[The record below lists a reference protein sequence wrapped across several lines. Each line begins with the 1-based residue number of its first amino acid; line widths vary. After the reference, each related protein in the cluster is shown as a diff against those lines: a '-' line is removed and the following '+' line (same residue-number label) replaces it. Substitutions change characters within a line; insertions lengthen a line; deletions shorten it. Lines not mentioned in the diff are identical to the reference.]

1 MKKIQLNDLLQQVLA
16 GQEALELEPDGKLLG
31 YFYPVRQRDTAA
43 DDELWDRLDEALDRA
58 AAESGMSRDEL
69 IEPLDPRK
77 PFPFETAV
85 ASQYNYDEFN
95 C

>member
-1 MKKIQLNDLLQQVLA
+1 MKKVQLNDLPLQVLA
-16 GQEALELEPDGKLLG
+16 GQEALEVEHEGKLLG

-69 IEPLDPRK
+69 IDALDPRK

-85 ASQYNYDEFN
+85 ASK
-95 C
+95 